1 MTWIVVAAVVLLL
14 VVAGYRLA
22 AGAPYAKIFA
32 APHLAELAQKL
43 DKAKAA
49 ALAELAEGG
58 TADEDAAKA
67 IERGA
72 AFVTSA
78 GIGMMYAIA
87 KKDDAFEHHLSMSW
101 SRGAFAK
108 SGAATVLAF
117 VRKVLG
123 FDGAACTVEAADRG
137 VFHLVASMTPAQHAS
152 FAERTA
158 APPDERAST
167 RLLAESLASPER
179 GEMLALLA
187 KN

>member
-1 MTWIVVAAVVLLL
+1 MTWVVVAVVVLLF
-14 VVAGYRLA
+14 VIVAYRLA

-49 ALAELAEGG
+49 ALADLAEGG
-58 TADEDAAKA
+58 ASDEDPAKA
-67 IERGA
+67 VERGA

-101 SRGAFAK
+101 RGGAFAK

-123 FDGAACTVEAADRG
+123 FGDARCTVEPADRG
-137 VFHLVASMTPAQHAS
+137 VFHLVASMTPAQHES
-152 FAERTA
+152 FAARTA
-158 APPDERAST
+158 SLPDERAST
-167 RLLAESLASPER
+167 RLLAESLASAER
-179 GEMLALLA
+179 TELLAMLA